1 MPKAKKMTE
10 AESGSPLRLSTIIQ
24 QNGIGEMEAAAV
36 MRAHNLKPSDRIE
49 PERFLGM
56 VEEWHRAKVRSN

>member
-1 MPKAKKMTE
+1 MPKAKKLTE

-24 QNGIGEMEAAAV
+24 QNGVGEMEAAAV
-36 MRAHNLKPSDRIE
+36 MRANGLKLSDRME

-56 VEEWHRAKVRSN
+56 VEDWRRSPVRGN